1 MITVKSAACGGKRRG
16 TVTVY
21 FISQGSDGP
30 IKIGFTT
37 KKATKRL
44 AELQVASPQ
53 KLILL
58 AVIQGDREVETE
70 LHKRFSDS
78 HIRGEWFE
86 RGDALMDFIEDTSSF
101 EVLYEMRQTGLDRPH
116 SAPEWLWTRL

>member
-1 MITVKSAACGGKRRG
+1 M
-16 TVTVY
+16 TVY
-21 FISQGSDGP
+21 FISQGLDGP

-37 KKATKRL
+37 KTATKRL

-86 RGDALMDFIEDTSSF
+86 RGDALMDFIESSASF
-101 EVLYEMRQTGLDRPH
+101 DVLYEMRQAGLEDTAPDTERP
-116 SAPEWLWTRL
+116 SSSPDWLWVRL